1 MSEATM
7 VERLQEAITDQ
18 GIDDRI
24 TVAGQFEPRGHT
36 GALFAGGLIGGE
48 IGGTL
53 GNLGDAVGVAAGSI
67 AGMHVHD
74 AASGLPDQMLVGVS
88 DRAVYGF
95 AGRSRRAEPSQLV
108 FQVARADLE
117 VKVHQRAN
125 VRVLELIHGDSGSAI
140 ELEGNRLPVTHSHD
154 VIEALGG

>member
-7 VERLQEAITDQ
+7 VELVQQGITDL

-36 GALFAGGLIGGE
+36 GALFAGGLVGGE
-48 IGGTL
+48 LGGTM
-53 GNLGDAVGVAAGSI
+53 GELGDAVGVAAGSL
-67 AGMHVHD
+67 AGMHAHD
-74 AASGLPDQMLVGVS
+74 AASGLPAQMLVGLS

-95 AGRSRRAEPSQLV
+95 AARTRHSEPSALV
-108 FQVARADLE
+108 FQVPREGLG

-125 VRVLELIHGDSGSAI
+125 VRVLELVDDASGSAI
-140 ELEGNRLPVTHSHD
+140 ELEGNRIPVTHSHD